1 MLEVT
6 VRVELTIEIDPP
18 DLLVEHLEKFEPEIV
33 RLELKLRIAPPSCPV
48 DKLINFES
56 SMRRSDSS
64 I

>member
-1 MLEVT
+1 MLEET
-6 VRVELTIEIDPP
+6 ARVELAIEIDPP
-18 DLLVEHLEKFEPEIV
+18 DLLAEHLEKLEPEIV